1 MKKIL
6 VVDDTKNIRLLLGKS
21 LEMEGYTVKY
31 AIDGKQALAMM
42 QAEPFDL
49 VFLDIKLPEIRGTE
63 VLHRIRDMGITT
75 PVIIITAYATVKN
88 AVECT
93 KMGAVAYLQKP
104 FTGDKINSVMKELQG
119 LAPYNPDTGPVS
131 PVEAAQALLTGGECE
146 KALEVLKTALS
157 KDAENPEIYR
167 LIGKAHEA
175 KGEMAKAER
184 FYNAYK

>member
-21 LEMEGYTVKY
+21 LELEGYTVKY

-75 PVIIITAYATVKN
+75 PVIIITAYALSLIHISEPTRLGMISY
-88 AVECT
+88 AVFC
-93 KMGAVAYLQKP
+93 
-104 FTGDKINSVMKELQG
+104 
-119 LAPYNPDTGPVS
+119 
-131 PVEAAQALLTGGECE
+131 
-146 KALEVLKTALS
+146 LK
-157 KDAENPEIYR
+157 KKKKKR
-167 LIGKAHEA
+167 
-175 KGEMAKAER
+175 
-184 FYNAYK
+184 